1 MPPKTYVAP
10 VTESKATRLR
20 SCVRALACVRECVRL
35 RVRVCVRVC
44 ARVCVRVRARACMSA
59 CMHACVYARVRVC
72 ACACARACVHVCMRA
87 CPRACLRRACVLACA
102 CVRAYILLTQA
113 SPLRWPFVN
122 VENGGLERFR
132 IYCGEGVVGHLGW
145 GRVIAHRDLS
155 GNLLLA
161 CELYCL
167 LPIAIAYCLLPRPL
181 FLCTMTTIA
190 PPCSSFLG
198 RPIFTVRSR
207 TNPKIL

>member
-1 MPPKTYVAP
+1 M
-10 VTESKATRLR
+10 R
-20 SCVRALACVRECVRL
+20 
-35 RVRVCVRVC
+35 
-44 ARVCVRVRARACMSA
+44 
-59 CMHACVYARVRVC
+59 ACVYARVRVC

-161 CELYCL
+161 CELYC
-167 LPIAIAYCLLPRPL
+167 YCLWAVVVGRGCVQDVPHVGGGDH
-181 FLCTMTTIA
+181 TSNTT
-190 PPCSSFLG
+190 CHVVCDVF
-198 RPIFTVRSR
+198 
-207 TNPKIL
+207 